1 MHQSRSF
8 SARKFAKWCITC
20 TIQRRFRPRSS
31 QNGASRAPI
40 KVVFGLES
48 SKTVHHV
55 RHSAPISA
63 RELTEWCTTCTNQG
77 RFRLGSSQNGAP
89 HAPIS
94 ADFGQGAPKMV
105 HHVHQSRSFSARKF
119 AKWCITCTIQRRFG
133 PRSSQNGAS
142 RAPFSAVSGQGAPKM
157 VHHVH
162 QSAPIS
168 AKELPKWCITCTNQS
183 RFRLGILQNG
193 APRAPMSRE
202 STKDRC
208 EMAH

>member
-1 MHQSRSF
+1 MLAGSYSRS
-8 SARKFAKWCITC
+8 
-20 TIQRRFRPRSS
+20 
-31 QNGASRAPI
+31 GAPHAPI

-48 SKTVHHV
+48 SKMVHHV

-133 PRSSQNGAS
+133 PRSSQNGAP
-142 RAPFSAVSGQGAPKM
+142 RAPISADFGQGAPKM

-162 QSAPIS
+162 QSKSFS
-168 AKELPKWCITCTNQS
+168 AWNPPKRCTTCANE
-183 RFRLGILQNG
+183 
-193 APRAPMSRE
+193 P
-202 STKDRC
+202 
-208 EMAH
+208 